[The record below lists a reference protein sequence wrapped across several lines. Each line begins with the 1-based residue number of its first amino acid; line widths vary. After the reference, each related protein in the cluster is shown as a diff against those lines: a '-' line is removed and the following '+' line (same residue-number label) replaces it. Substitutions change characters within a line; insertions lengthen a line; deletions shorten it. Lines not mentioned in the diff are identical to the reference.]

1 MMQQRACNFFLVPYI
16 KDMTFEPAKNFL
28 QSAARRFHL
37 EPQMVGGIV
46 LQASKEVIQTKY
58 PSFVDMWI
66 PKSFQTHTLTI
77 QAVGSLASSQLYMRQ
92 EEFLESL
99 KTLRLPAIVK
109 EIKIVR

>member
-1 MMQQRACNFFLVPYI
+1 MS
-16 KDMTFEPAKNFL
+16 FEPAKNFL

-37 EPQMVGGIV
+37 EPQLVGGLV
-46 LQASKEVIQTKY
+46 LKGAQEVIKDKY

-66 PKSFQTHTLTI
+66 PKAFQTHTLTI

-92 EEFLESL
+92 EEFLESMKKL
-99 KTLRLPAIVK
+99 SLPARIN